1 MGNNDIFYK
10 LSRNYKAPVPKS
22 ASVVFAF
29 CRPHRRHSNAP
40 SSKHRTH
47 PILSRSPPSILP
59 YYSIK
64 KGFPS
69 SGKPFSIFR
78 FLWRTQFA
86 ALRFFKPPRS
96 AVGSGVQPRAGSGR
110 QPSVPYVP
118 SVPSV
123 PSVPPSAAA
132 HCRGSRLF
140 SSPRSCRPTCM
151 PASRAASSSFFPAS
165 NPSIRSPVNRSPVP
179 Q

>member
-10 LSRNYKAPVPKS
+10 LSRNYKATVPKS
-22 ASVVFAF
+22 ASIVSAF

-47 PILSRSPPSILP
+47 PILSRSPPAILP

-86 ALRFFKPPRS
+86 APCFFKPPRS
-96 AVGSGVQPRAGSGR
+96 AVGSGVRPRAGLGGSPAS
-110 QPSVPYVP
+110 PSSP
-118 SVPSV
+118 SFPTS
-123 PSVPPSAAA
+123 PASPSASA

-140 SSPRSCRPTCM
+140 SSPRSCRPTCL

-165 NPSIRSPVNRSPVP
+165 SASIRSPVNRSPVP